1 MKTGNGNKRDMRY
14 RLFLVNPKLKYP
26 HYIAQRE
33 LSTLLNKRN
42 FSVPL
47 ALPLIAALT
56 PDHYDIRII
65 DEEMDPVPTDTKPD
79 IVGITTLVST
89 ISRAKEIASLYRS
102 MGSVVVLGGSYATFM
117 TEEVLKYADC
127 VVVGEAEG
135 LWQQLLADFEK
146 GELKRVYQA
155 DSVPE
160 FRKSPVPRWD
170 LVDAENFLV
179 LGVQVSRGCPYRC
192 EFCLV
197 NRMFGNRIRYRDIDD
212 VINEIKSLPSRN
224 YFFVDDNIAAKKS
237 YAKELMKR
245 LKPLGISWACQANLD
260 VADDEE
266 LLEDMAEAGCFSIL
280 IGLES
285 INPESLKETNKMHNN
300 ISRYDAAIRRIHAH
314 GMYVS
319 ASFIVGFDSDTPE
332 VFDHIYDFSSRN
344 NLSFIVIG
352 PLTAAPGTD
361 LYERMKKEDRLLD
374 IDPEYVNGVFPSMRY
389 RNMSLTEMFDRYYE
403 TTDRL
408 LRPDVVR
415 RKALA
420 LFSGGTFMR
429 KEGIDVGIVDKV
441 STFLTLLKKY
451 LLSPDARKRKLFL
464 DLVFIGHSG
473 KVPMH
478 KVVVYLLTYLGFEE
492 YFKSAKSYLP
502 GIREMLQQVEQN
514 AAQQPPG
521 RAPLSFRK

>member
-1 MKTGNGNKRDMRY
+1 MRY

-26 HYIAQRE
+26 HYVAQKE
-33 LSTLLNKRN
+33 LSALLNKRN

-56 PDHYDIRII
+56 PDHYDIKII
-65 DEEMDPVPTDTKPD
+65 DEEMDPVPTDVKPD
-79 IVGITTLVST
+79 IVGITALAST
-89 ISRAKEIASLYRS
+89 ISGARKIANLYRS
-102 MGSVVVLGGSYATFM
+102 MGSVVVIGGSYATFM
-117 TEEVLKYADC
+117 TEEVLKCADC

-146 GELKRVYQA
+146 GELKRIYKA

-160 FRKSPVPRWD
+160 FRRSPVPRWD
-170 LVDAENFLV
+170 LVDAKNFLV
-179 LGVQVSRGCPYRC
+179 LEVQTSRGCPYRC
-192 EFCLV
+192 DFCLV
-197 NRMFGNRIRYRDIDD
+197 NRMFGNRIRFRDIDD
-212 VINEIKSLPSRN
+212 VIHEIKSLPSRN
-224 YFFVDDNIAAKKS
+224 IFFVDDNLTAKKS

-266 LLEDMAEAGCFSIL
+266 LLDDMAEAGCFSIL

-285 INPESLKETNKMHNN
+285 INPESLKETNKRHNK
-300 ISRYDAAIRRIHAH
+300 ISRYDGVIRRIHAH

-319 ASFIVGFDSDTPE
+319 ASFIVGFDADTLE
-332 VFDHIYDFSSRN
+332 VFDHIYDFAFRN
-344 NLSFIVIG
+344 NLPFIVIG

-361 LYERMKKEDRLLD
+361 LYARMKKEDRLLD
-374 IDPEYVNGVFPSMRY
+374 IDPDYINGVFPSMRY

-403 TTDRL
+403 TTGRL
-408 LRPDVVR
+408 MRPDVIR
-415 RKALA
+415 QKALA
-420 LFSGGTFMR
+420 LFSGGAFMR

-441 STFLTLLKKY
+441 STSLVLIRKY
-451 LLSPDARKRKLFL
+451 LLVPDAGKRKLFL
-464 DLVFIGHSG
+464 DLVSIGRSG

-502 GIREMLQQVEQN
+502 EVRERLRQAEQN
-514 AAQQPPG
+514 TAQKPPG
-521 RAPLSFRK
+521 REPLSSRK